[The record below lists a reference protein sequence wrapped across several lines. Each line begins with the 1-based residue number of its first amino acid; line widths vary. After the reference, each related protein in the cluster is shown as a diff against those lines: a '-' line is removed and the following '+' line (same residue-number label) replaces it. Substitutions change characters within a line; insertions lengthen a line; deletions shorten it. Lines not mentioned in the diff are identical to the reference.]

1 MRLYTCKF
9 KIQTMARLLIFFY
22 FFTGFSFGQQI
33 KFENF
38 TANQGLSN
46 NSVADIESDK
56 DGGLWIATWDGLNY
70 FDGYNFKIYK
80 NSLNNLTTISSNY
93 ITKLEKDAEGH
104 LWLITKEGNV
114 NCYVGNDKFKEF
126 KFKSIPKDIHLS
138 QKGNIIVETSTIYY
152 EFKNKAFVEVPQ
164 NSLKRN
170 DLTSLKNILLKKYPK
185 LIINDILKDKLGNI
199 WFATRENGLYILT
212 NDSKKNTIE
221 HITAD
226 IYDSYSFKSNEIE
239 TLHEDDFGNIWLG
252 QKDGGLSIAYT
263 GSQEINSIVP
273 HPVKEP
279 YLPAETIRAVTKD
292 TRGRIWL
299 GYYTRGLFY
308 YNQNRQLFE
317 KFKIDK
323 AGLHADWE
331 RIRTL
336 FTASDG
342 TVWAGTYK
350 GILRIS
356 ASNAESY
363 ENSNADGMNITRCY
377 SICEDQNKQLW
388 MGCWGGLAKFNLK
401 SSRFE
406 KFKGQELL
414 KKYHIRCVR
423 KNNQNL
429 ILATENNGVI
439 VFNLTTGAVK
449 SITTKEGIL
458 GNSIYSFLIDHESDN
473 YWIASLGGVSIFNKK
488 TGLVKNL
495 TESEGLPSH
504 MVYGIIDNGNKVW
517 ISTTKG
523 IASIDK
529 KTYAVTS
536 YNPASGWQA
545 PEFSE
550 GAYFQDSKGNLFFG
564 GVGGL
569 NYFNPSAIYSNTSK
583 AKIKLKVDGKS
594 DYTAS
599 IDKSF
604 THNELEIELIP
615 ILFPKKKMDIY
626 YKLEGRDE
634 KWNLAVEGTKIKYN
648 HLSSGDYN
656 FLIKQGKDGI
666 PEPAFFTLH
675 VAKAFYESILFYMLL
690 SGCILLVCIIVVYIK
705 NKTSLAQQKYLE
717 ELVTARTAVIENQKK
732 NLEDINI
739 ELDQKNKKIEE
750 QKEKLL
756 ILHSD
761 LKNENFEIEK
771 FKTFMLA
778 KFQKPISEIIKVS
791 SSFKKDSEIHR
802 NLLLKTNKLVNLIS
816 EWNYLEHVKDLG
828 PVKKTAANLF
838 PVLKNNVEKLKK
850 NLQLNQVNFNCEIDN
865 TNCFALID
873 ILRLKLSMQYFFNDI
888 CKYSDKDSTLN
899 ITIGCED
906 NLIQIKVASDSIIL
920 KNNWYNISHYSPY
933 FAALQIL
940 LQDLKAELVS
950 SSDEHFQAVLNIPI
964 EFVDP
969 DANFKETISWKNF
982 NYHDQLSEGKKCLLV
997 FGDAYND
1004 PAANQVLESENYNI
1018 IYESSVSNLNAVMK
1032 QIEIA
1037 GLVFYQAA
1045 FSKELLNF
1053 LQLHKESTTIK
1064 IPMIYISEDINYE
1077 LDEQLL
1083 EIGIDTHIKL
1093 PASVSFVRKKIDSLI
1108 NQNIEPLR
1116 EHKIQQKIF
1125 EILTE
1130 DNEHVT
1136 ANERLLK
1143 RALEIIKEQLQN
1155 PLFNVEMLG
1164 DELGISRVKCY
1175 RVFKE
1180 TLNQSPSDILMSLR
1194 LQKAE
1199 VLLKTKKLN
1208 ISEISFEC
1216 GYNDPKYFGRSF
1228 KKYFGK
1234 TPKEYKESRELK
1246 EQVG

>member
-1 MRLYTCKF
+1 
-9 KIQTMARLLIFFY
+9 MARSLLLLFS
-22 FFTGFSFGQQI
+22 FFTIFSFGQQI
-33 KFENF
+33 KFESF
-38 TANQGLSN
+38 TANHGLSN

-80 NSLNNLTTISSNY
+80 NNLNDLKTISSNY
-93 ITKLEKDAEGH
+93 ITKLRKDAEGQI
-104 LWLITKEGNV
+104 WLITKEGNI
-114 NCYVGNDKFKEF
+114 NSYLGNDEFKEF
-126 KFKSIPKDIHLS
+126 KFKSLPKDIHLS
-138 QKGNIIVETSTIYY
+138 QKGNIVVETSTAFY
-152 EFKNKAFVEVPQ
+152 EFKNKSFVEIPQ
-164 NSLKRN
+164 NKVKRKDFN
-170 DLTSLKNILLKKYPK
+170 TLKNILLKKYPK

-199 WFATRENGLYILT
+199 WFATRENGLYILS
-212 NDSKKNTIE
+212 NDSDENNIE

-226 IYDSYSFKSNEIE
+226 IYASYSFKSNEIE

-252 QKDGGLSIAYT
+252 QKDGGLSMAYT
-263 GSQEINSIVP
+263 GSQEINSTMP

-279 YLPAETIRAVTKD
+279 FLPAETIRAVTKD
-292 TRGRIWL
+292 TKGKIWL
-299 GYYTRGLFY
+299 GYYTRGLY
-308 YNQNRQLFE
+308 HYNENRRLFE
-317 KFKIDK
+317 KFKIEK
-323 AGLHADWE
+323 AGLDPDWE

-336 FTASDG
+336 FTSSEG
-342 TVWAGTYK
+342 SVWAGTYK

-356 ASNAESY
+356 GNNVTSY
-363 ENSNADGMNITRCY
+363 ENSNADGMNIMRCY
-377 SICEDQNKQLW
+377 SIYEDQNKQLW
-388 MGCWGGLAKFNLK
+388 MGCWGGLAKFNLTAG
-401 SSRFE
+401 RFE
-406 KFKGQELL
+406 KFKGQELV
-414 KKYHIRCVR
+414 KKYHIRCVK

-439 VFNLTTGAVK
+439 VFNSTTGTIK
-449 SITTKEGIL
+449 KITTKEGIL
-458 GNSIYSFLIDHESDN
+458 GNSIYSLFVDNESDN
-473 YWIASLGGVSIFNKK
+473 YWIASLGGVTVFNKK
-488 TGLVKNL
+488 TGLVKNI
-495 TESEGLPSH
+495 TELEGLPSH

-536 YNPASGWQA
+536 YNPNNGWQA

-564 GVGGL
+564 GVAGL
-569 NYFNPSAIYSNTSK
+569 NYFNPNTIYSNGAK
-583 AKIKLKVDGKS
+583 AKIKLKVDGS
-594 DYTAS
+594 TAYAAA
-599 IDKSF
+599 IEKSF
-604 THNELEIELIP
+604 SHNELEIELIP
-615 ILFPKKKMDIY
+615 ILFPKKKTDVY
-626 YKLEGRDE
+626 YKLEGKDE
-634 KWNLAVEGTKIKYN
+634 KWILAVPGSKIKYT
-648 HLSSGDYN
+648 HLSSGDYR
-656 FLIKQGKDGI
+656 FLIKQGRDGI
-666 PEPAFFTLH
+666 PEPVFFTLN
-675 VAKAFYESILFYMLL
+675 VGKAFYESISFYMLL
-690 SGCILLVCIIVVYIK
+690 SGCILLFCIIVVYVK
-705 NKTSLAQQKYLE
+705 NKAAQTQQKYLE

-732 NLEDINI
+732 NLEDINV

-778 KFQKPISEIIKVS
+778 EFQKPISEIIKVS
-791 SSFKKDSEIHR
+791 SSFKKDTEIHR
-802 NLLLKTNKLVNLIS
+802 ELLLKTSKLVNLIS

-850 NLQLNQVNFNCEIDN
+850 NLQLNQVNLNCEIDN
-865 TNCFALID
+865 TNCFAMID

-899 ITIGCED
+899 IAISCEN
-906 NLIQIKVASDSIIL
+906 NLIQIKVDSDSIIL

-933 FAALQIL
+933 FTALQIL
-940 LQDLKAELVS
+940 LQDLKAELIPS
-950 SSDEHFQAVLNIPI
+950 SERHFQAVLNIPI

-969 DANFKETISWKNF
+969 DVNFKETISWKNF
-982 NYHDQLSEGKKCLLV
+982 NYENQFSEGKKCLLV
-997 FGDAYND
+997 FGDPYNN

-1018 IYESSVSNLNAVMK
+1018 IYESSISNLNAVIK
-1032 QIEIA
+1032 QIDIA
-1037 GLVFYQAA
+1037 ALVFYQAS

-1053 LQLHKESTTIK
+1053 LQLNKENSNIK
-1064 IPMIYISEDINYE
+1064 IPLIYISEDINYE

-1108 NQNIEPLR
+1108 HQNVEPLR

-1136 ANERLLK
+1136 ANEKLLK

-1164 DELGISRVKCY
+1164 EELGISRVKCY

-1199 VLLKTKKLN
+1199 VLLKTKRLN

-1234 TPKEYKESRELK
+1234 TPKEYKESKELK
-1246 EQVG
+1246 EQTV